1 MCVFLAATCDV
12 CFPGS
17 DAVWAPPRVN
27 GGGEEAGGGGRRR
40 GGGRGSA
47 CEKGMRVQRVGKRK
61 RTPRPWQEQVWFR
74 GTRLRSQSQRAALGS
89 HSWSRLVRPFPAFKR
104 KAILPQWQL
113 GCSCH
118 APPPSFS
125 FSDFPRHGNGKSSLV
140 TPRSRNRKSSPQIA
154 PRPPQFQSSLVLQR
168 RCKCSRSTIQISKDT
183 PRCQCTRTSN
193 SSHSHHNKQS

>member
-17 DAVWAPPRVN
+17 DAVWARV
-27 GGGEEAGGGGRRR
+27 R
-40 GGGRGSA
+40 GGGWGGGMGGRGWRGRA
-47 CEKGMRVQRVGKRK
+47 AGEKEMRGKLYG
-61 RTPRPWQEQVWFR
+61 PRRHFFPTALARRGWFR